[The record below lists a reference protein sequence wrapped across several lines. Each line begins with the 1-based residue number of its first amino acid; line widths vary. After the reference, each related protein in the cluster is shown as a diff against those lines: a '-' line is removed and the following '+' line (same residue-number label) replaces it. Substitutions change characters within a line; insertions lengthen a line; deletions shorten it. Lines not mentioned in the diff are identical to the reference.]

1 MANEAVRTRQYREYL
16 DADKTISRQIYNLYQ
31 RQEAAYKEGPPSIR
45 NQNQLAPI
53 SGVIEA
59 VNALQSEL
67 QNLTSGSQII
77 FSMNN
82 FVPVIKAYNSLVFA
96 LRSIQ
101 NIYKRNVQIKYEV
114 DKLLKPVIEMI
125 QSVASQ
131 LAYDPAVSNRLFQM
145 RTNLVS
151 KVFERI
157 DYNVGKRTLSFDLKS
172 GQRGIET
179 LQPGSDETL
188 DTFQQPVMEYKPEN
202 NDPFLGQ
209 TPIKSEAPA
218 TFEGLDVA
226 GFDLNDDDRTF
237 LKNYMEAVREVGN
250 PINWPEATGKTQEQL
265 KKLSTARKAQGIIN
279 RYFDDNIQPLYDQL
293 TETARTIIDR
303 SSATKNNIKATLTDN
318 FLRFRGD
325 MIQTQRAAAYIPD
338 EAAAPVAASRRAR
351 RALANVAD
359 AVMPPDFFDIAAP
372 TSLQN
377 VANYVQGLFP
387 VRRQQQQ
394 QQQQQQ
400 RQQRPKPSFSQEL
413 QSPPGVAASPAS
425 PQYSVQQ
432 RAAVASPAPF
442 SPSIDMMNTEQLKKM
457 LVDKNGPGVYNAVK
471 KQFGGNGWD
480 KIVENIKEQY
490 VLNQDA
496 TVNLLNT
503 EFKLNL
509 PPAKGQSQSKR
520 KQPGLWSSL
529 FNFAGQDAD
538 DD

>member
-279 RYFDDNIQPLYDQL
+279 RYFDANIQPLYDQL

-325 MIQTQRAAAYIPD
+325 MIQTQKAAAYIPD
-338 EAAAPVAASRRAR
+338 EAAAAVAASRRAR
-351 RALANVAD
+351 RALAND

-372 TSLQN
+372 TSMQN
-377 VANYVQGLFP
+377 VANYVRGF
-387 VRRQQQQ
+387 VGRRQQQQQ

-425 PQYSVQQ
+425 PQYSV
-432 RAAVASPAPF
+432 PAPF
-442 SPSIDMMNTEQLKKM
+442 SPSIDMMNTQQLKKM
-457 LVDKNGPGVYNAVK
+457 LVDINGSGVYIDVK
-471 KQFGGNGWD
+471 RRFGGNGWE
-480 KIVENIKEQY
+480 KVVENIKDQY
-490 VLNQDA
+490 ALNRDA
-496 TVNLLNT
+496 TVSLLNT

-509 PPAKGQSQSKR
+509 PPAKGQSQSTR

-529 FNFAGQDAD
+529 FNFAAQDPD